1 MNLKSYILST
11 CIACSLLACSNDD
24 EPALKTIIP
33 IVPDASLD
41 LTVDMNKVRLKSEIV
56 GDEKSVAWDY
66 AINSLTL
73 VACNPDENGAYDK
86 NNYKAGQI
94 VAVFNYTYSGL
105 SEVTQSTGFG
115 LLSGNTDFVLYA
127 NLPVAAKTELTGLV
141 NTDKTKADLLAL
153 SIDLK
158 SETEG
163 NGLTMRKDLGTLNV
177 VAGKNYLG
185 FTDVKGNWDDGK
197 EIYGGKIKLDRIV
210 SCIQLGSLTLNKIDG
225 CTGFQLKKVFLA
237 NVKGQT
243 SLDKEID
250 VNHYWAG
257 AFNEDNG
264 YYKNDESVLKEALCI
279 FDDGDIILE
288 PGKPHSVF
296 IPQFV
301 YPNQEGESTEPDRK
315 NYTVLVIEGLYLK
328 GTTAPKGS
336 SFYTIVVNDNNFST
350 EGDDVN
356 GKHIASNYKYTI
368 HVSINGDGTDKPY
381 EKPVY
386 ANIGAKIQVAPWDIV
401 EINNPPLD

>member
-1 MNLKSYILST
+1 MY
-11 CIACSLLACSNDD
+11 
-24 EPALKTIIP
+24 
-33 IVPDASLD
+33 PD
-41 LTVDMNKVRLKSEIV
+41 
-56 GDEKSVAWDY
+56 
-66 AINSLTL
+66 
-73 VACNPDENGAYDK
+73 
-86 NNYKAGQI
+86 
-94 VAVFNYTYSGL
+94 
-105 SEVTQSTGFG
+105 
-115 LLSGNTDFVLYA
+115 
-127 NLPVAAKTELTGLV
+127 
-141 NTDKTKADLLAL
+141 
-153 SIDLK
+153 
-158 SETEG
+158 
-163 NGLTMRKDLGTLNV
+163 
-177 VAGKNYLG
+177 
-185 FTDVKGNWDDGK
+185 
-197 EIYGGKIKLDRIV
+197 
-210 SCIQLGSLTLNKIDG
+210 
-225 CTGFQLKKVFLA
+225 FQLKKVFLA